1 MKKVLIAAL
10 LLVGLNS
17 FAQERND
24 KPNRDEMEKLTPE
37 QRNEKRLK
45 KLTADLDLNTKQQ
58 EQVSKIITQQGLK
71 REAMKAK
78 REDFK
83 ANQEKPS
90 PEERADFKKQMMDE
104 KTAMDAQMKAILTPE
119 QFAKW
124 TENNEKRRDKMK
136 ERMHERRNN

>member
-10 LLVGLNS
+10 LLVGLTG
-17 FAQERND
+17 FAQDRKER
-24 KPNRDEMEKLTPE
+24 PNRDEMEKLTPE

-58 EQVSKIITQQGLK
+58 EQVSKIIAEQGPK
-71 REAMKAK
+71 RDAMKAK

-90 PEERADFKKQMMDE
+90 PEERAAFKKQMMDE
-104 KTAMDAQMKAILTPE
+104 KNAMDAQMKAILTPQ
-119 QFAKW
+119 QFVKW